1 MLAEGF
7 ETALK
12 GFETSVAASC
22 RHQAEDFTLFATP
35 PPAPHTFVEWKRV
48 LLALTWAAAAAP
60 AVIFLADRNT
70 MQFKELAVWVFTAKT
85 KVTGNQTWALFK
97 HYYCSVSPD
106 KIPPG
111 FFRYWQGPADMVW
124 AAASSC
130 VSPCSNLHLLPSWE
144 LSDIVCI
151 HLQTRMLFSVDW
163 VFLKRAGRRDVISA
177 ALRACLDPHTPTPCS
192 ALGNDTYSPSIYFL
206 LVVLS
211 LWLN

>member
-1 MLAEGF
+1 VCFWHSPEQQQQPLLSFSLQTGTLCNLKSWQF
-7 ETALK
+7 E
-12 GFETSVAASC
+12 S
-22 RHQAEDFTLFATP
+22 
-35 PPAPHTFVEWKRV
+35 
-48 LLALTWAAAAAP
+48 LLQRPKWLVIRPEHYSSIITTVYLLTK
-60 AVIFLADRNT
+60 F
-70 MQFKELAVWVFTAKT
+70 
-85 KVTGNQTWALFK
+85 
-97 HYYCSVSPD
+97 
-106 KIPPG
+106 PPG

-151 HLQTRMLFSVDW
+151 HLQTRMLFSVDQ

-177 ALRACLDPHTPTPCS
+177 ALRACLDPHTPTPSS